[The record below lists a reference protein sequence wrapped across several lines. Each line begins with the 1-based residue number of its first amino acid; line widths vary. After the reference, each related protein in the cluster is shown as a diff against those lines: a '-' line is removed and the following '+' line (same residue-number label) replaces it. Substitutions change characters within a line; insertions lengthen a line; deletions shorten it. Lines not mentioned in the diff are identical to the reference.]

1 MIFLIHYNRSAG
13 EIVKM
18 KEFDDS
24 ERRGA
29 EDARLALELEL
40 IGKKDG
46 DEICLLEARSKE
58 ALRLTHRRYF
68 ESLRTLTASGSS
80 TVASLDKP

>member
-13 EIVKM
+13 EIVRL

-24 ERRGA
+24 ERSRA

-46 DEICLLEARSKE
+46 DEVCLLEARSKE

-68 ESLRTLTASGSS
+68 ESLRMLTASGSS